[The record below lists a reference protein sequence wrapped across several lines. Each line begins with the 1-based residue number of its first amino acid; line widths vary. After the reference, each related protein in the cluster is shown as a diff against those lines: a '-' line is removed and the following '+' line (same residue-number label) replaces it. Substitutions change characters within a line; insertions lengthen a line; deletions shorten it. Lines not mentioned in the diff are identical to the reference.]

1 MFSRVVEKGVVVL
14 NMKEDSELLTSAS
27 LVLDHVKSYL
37 YNKSPEE
44 LA

>member
-1 MFSRVVEKGVVVL
+1 MVEKGVVVL

-27 LVLDHVKSYL
+27 LVLDNVKSYL
-37 YNKSPEE
+37 YNESPKE